1 MCKANHYSVHFKCL
15 TIFYVSYTSIKL
27 KFKKK
32 KHLKPKGNNIVVG
45 EINVI
50 ENRGERSVKSNGWLL
65 RTAIKLINLH
75 FDSLMFNVKARSK
88 KMLNC
93 IVDTCFG

>member
-1 MCKANHYSVHFKCL
+1 MSYNFLCQLHLNKAEVQ
-15 TIFYVSYTSIKL
+15 
-27 KFKKK
+27 KK

-50 ENRGERSVKSNGWLL
+50 GNRGERSVKSNGWLL
-65 RTAIKLINLH
+65 RTSIKLINLH
-75 FDSLMFNVKARSK
+75 FDSLMFTVKARSK